1 MSNKAEGDLVVGLA
15 NLQNKIQK
23 RLGAALSA
31 HGISVTEYM
40 VLLQLHRAANN
51 RMRRIDLAENVG
63 LSASGVTRLLNPMV
77 KIGLVHKEE
86 NARDARVSL
95 VVLSAAG
102 AQIFQDAEVSFNHG
116 AQALLA
122 PLGADKLAVLKPLL
136 DQLIAG

>member
-1 MSNKAEGDLVVGLA
+1 MGLA
-15 NLQNKIQK
+15 NLQNKIHK

-31 HGISVTEYM
+31 HGISVTEYL

-77 KIGLVHKEE
+77 KIGLVQKEE

-95 VVLSAAG
+95 VALCDAG
-102 AQIFQDAEVSFNHG
+102 AQIFQDAEISFNH
-116 AQALLA
+116 AAHAVLA
-122 PLGADKLAVLKPLL
+122 PLDAEQRGTLAGIVKALL
-136 DQLIAG
+136 

>member
-1 MSNKAEGDLVVGLA
+1 MLSKAEGDLVMGLA
-15 NLQNKIQK
+15 NLQNKIHK
-23 RLGAALSA
+23 RQGAALSA

-40 VLLQLHRAANN
+40 VLLQLHRAANH
-51 RMRRIDLAENVG
+51 RMRRLDLAENVG

-95 VVLSAAG
+95 VVLSDAG
-102 AQIFQDAEVSFNHG
+102 AQIFQDAEVSFNHA

-122 PLGADKLAVLKPLL
+122 PLGAEQQGALAGIIKALL
-136 DQLIAG
+136 

>member
-1 MSNKAEGDLVVGLA
+1 MSNKAEGDLVIGLA

-40 VLLQLHRAANN
+40 VLLQLHGAANN

-95 VVLSAAG
+95 VALSDAG
-102 AQIFQDAEVSFNHG
+102 AQLFQDAEVSFNHAAQTMLEPLDRQQQG
-116 AQALLA
+116 ALAGIIKALL
-122 PLGADKLAVLKPLL
+122 
-136 DQLIAG
+136 